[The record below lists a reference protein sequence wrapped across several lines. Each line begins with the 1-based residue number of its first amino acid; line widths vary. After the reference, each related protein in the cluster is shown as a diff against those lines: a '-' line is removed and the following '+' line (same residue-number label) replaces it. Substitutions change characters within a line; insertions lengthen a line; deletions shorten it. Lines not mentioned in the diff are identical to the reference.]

1 MVTARARRRRAIE
14 LLVTSDHA
22 RDRLARATFEIVA
35 DGLDL
40 GPIAVRSAAD
50 RAWVRDAIAG
60 PIQRAAEYA
69 ITRLVDDL
77 EATLDGG
84 PPDLVARILAA
95 AEPEVGRGGDDI
107 EEGAPARPWISRG
120 PIVIRD
126 PDPVPEPAAE
136 IAPLVAVFR

>member
-14 LLVTSDHA
+14 LLVASDHA
-22 RDRLARATFEIVA
+22 RDRLARAAFEIVA

-50 RAWVRDAIAG
+50 RAWVREAIAG
-60 PIQRAAEYA
+60 PIQRAAERA
-69 ITRLVDDL
+69 MTRLVDDL
-77 EATLDGG
+77 EVTLDGG

-95 AEPEVGRGGDDI
+95 AEPEMGRGSDDI
-107 EEGAPARPWISRG
+107 DAASAARSWTGRG

-126 PDPVPEPAAE
+126 PDPTPDPAAE

>member
-40 GPIAVRSAAD
+40 GPIAVRSPAD

-60 PIQRAAEYA
+60 PIQRAAEHA

-77 EATLDGG
+77 EASLDGG

-95 AEPEVGRGGDDI
+95 AEPEAGREDDRPD
-107 EEGAPARPWISRG
+107 AVSFRPWVGRG

-126 PDPVPEPAAE
+126 PDPVPDPATE